1 MKSIGIVLLVIAIIL
16 VAAMIVLYFLGKKA
30 QKKKEEQDEQMKAAA
45 QTVTMLIIDKKTNE
59 NERCRPSF
67 TGNGAGKQT
76 HAARQTSNRKSQSR
90 TKSHDTDRRRAD
102 LR

>member
-1 MKSIGIVLLVIAIIL
+1 MKPIGIVLLVIAIIL

-45 QTVTMLIIDKKTNE
+45 QTVTDHRQKTNE

-67 TGNGAGKQT
+67 TGNGTGKQT